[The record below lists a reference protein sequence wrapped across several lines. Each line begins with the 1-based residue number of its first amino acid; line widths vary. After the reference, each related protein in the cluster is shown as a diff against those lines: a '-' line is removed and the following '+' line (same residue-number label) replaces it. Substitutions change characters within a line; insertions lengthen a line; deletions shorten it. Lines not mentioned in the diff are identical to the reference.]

1 MSPVLPLLLA
11 AAAAVLPTGSVAAQ
25 RSIDQEA
32 ASRASREGQ
41 ILPLH
46 VIRGRIQVRGADFI
60 GADFDA
66 GSATYRLKFMR
77 EGQVLWV
84 DVDARTGRPVG
95 RSR

>member
-1 MSPVLPLLLA
+1 MSRVLTLLLA
-11 AAAAVLPTGSVAAQ
+11 ATAAALSAAPAKAQ

-77 EGQVLWV
+77 EGQVIWV